1 MSYDVSGL
9 RVELRRS
16 GPLVLD
22 FIDMST
28 PTDSGPVPDVS
39 GFQMRLDL
47 RGTNPPVW
55 GGLELAGDLT
65 LSQVHEVIQAAMG
78 WTDSHL
84 HRFRTGRDHQS
95 AYFVTTIDIE
105 EGEDGVREDATRLD
119 QLVATEGDRLWYQ
132 CDFGDDWDHVLSVE
146 NVLDEPATPA
156 RCTGGNGACPPEDCG
171 GIGNFEQLAT
181 WARSGYDHALVPEFF
196 DDADEAHDGLPQ
208 SWQPDQLDLERVK
221 AAVSVVVANW

>member
-1 MSYDVSGL
+1 MS
-9 RVELRRS
+9 
-16 GPLVLD
+16 P
-22 FIDMST
+22 
-28 PTDSGPVPDVS
+28 PTDSGPVPDVR

-47 RGTNPPVW
+47 RGTKPPVW
-55 GGLELAGDLT
+55 RGLELAGDLT

-95 AYFVTTIDIE
+95 TYFVTTLDIE

-132 CDFGDDWDHVLSVE
+132 YDFGDDWDHVLTVE
-146 NVLDEPATPA
+146 KVLDDPAAPA
-156 RCTGGNGACPPEDCG
+156 RSTGGQGACPPEDCG

-181 WARSGYDHALVPEFF
+181 WARSGYDEALLPEVF
-196 DDADEAHDGLPQ
+196 DDADEAHDWLPQ
-208 SWQPDQLDLERVK
+208 GWQPGQLDLERVK